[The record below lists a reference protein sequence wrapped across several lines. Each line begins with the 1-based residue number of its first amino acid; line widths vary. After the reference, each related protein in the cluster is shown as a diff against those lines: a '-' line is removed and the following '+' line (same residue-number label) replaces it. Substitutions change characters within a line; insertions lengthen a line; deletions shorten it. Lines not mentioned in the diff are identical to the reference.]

1 MNDGGMAENGK
12 RVALAMGAGG
22 ARGYAHLGAVR
33 ELRARGHEIVAVA
46 GTSMGAL
53 VGGLVAAGQEEG
65 FAEWATALRQRDV
78 IRLLDPK
85 WRAGGAFN
93 AEGVVAELERL
104 IGEALI
110 EDLPIPFTAVATDLE
125 SHREVWFQRGPLVK
139 AIRAS
144 IGIPGVFVP
153 VMWNGRVLVDGG
165 LLNPL
170 PMDPTAAT
178 PADFTVAV
186 SLQGRRVQREAH
198 APVLDDSAEVTTD
211 EDGSTVLRRL
221 RGRLGVGGDS
231 TGSRHEAS
239 SFQPDLRIA
248 DVMTLSWD
256 VMQEMIARYRLA
268 GQPPDVLVTVPA
280 DAAGTLD
287 FHRAGEIIE
296 LGRSLTAHALDDAGF

>member
-1 MNDGGMAENGK
+1 MAKTSGK
-12 RVALAMGAGG
+12 RVALALGAGG

-33 ELRARGHEIVAVA
+33 EIRERGHEVVSVA

-53 VGGLVAAGQEEG
+53 VGGLVAAGKEED
-65 FAEWATALRQRDV
+65 FATWASGLRQRDV

-93 AEGVVAELERL
+93 AEGVVEELESL
-104 IGEALI
+104 LGEQLI
-110 EDLPIPFTAVATDLE
+110 EELPIPFTAVATDLE

-170 PMDPTAAT
+170 PMDPTAAA

-186 SLQGRRVQREAH
+186 SLQGRRVQRETH
-198 APVLDDSAEVTTD
+198 APVVEDSADVTAD
-211 EDGSTVLRRL
+211 ESGSTVFRRL
-221 RGRLGVGGDS
+221 RDKLGVGGEA
-231 TGSRHEAS
+231 TTPKAEESRP
-239 SFQPDLRIA
+239 QPDLRIA

-256 VMQEMIARYRLA
+256 AMQEMIARYRLA
-268 GQPPDVLVTVPA
+268 GNPPDVLVTVPV
-280 DAAGTLD
+280 DAARTLD
-287 FHRAGEIIE
+287 FHRAREVIE
-296 LGRSLTAHALDDAGF
+296 LGRELTAKALDDAGL

>member
-1 MNDGGMAENGK
+1 MAESGT
-12 RVALAMGAGG
+12 RVALALGAGG
-22 ARGYAHLGAVR
+22 ARGYAHLGVVAEIR
-33 ELRARGHEIVAVA
+33 QRGLEIVAVA

-53 VGGLVAAGQEEG
+53 VGGLVAAGQEDA
-65 FAEWATALRQRDV
+65 FAQWAMALRQRDV
-78 IRLLDPK
+78 LRLLDPK

-93 AEGVVAELERL
+93 AEGVVAELESLLGDR
-104 IGEALI
+104 LI
-110 EDLPIPFTAVATDLE
+110 EDLEVPFTAVATDLE

-178 PADFTVAV
+178 PADLTIGV
-186 SLQGRRVQREAH
+186 SLQGRRTMRETH
-198 APVLDDSAEVTTD
+198 GPVVEDSADVTAD
-211 EDGSTVLRRL
+211 EDGAKVFRRL
-221 RGRLGVGGDS
+221 RGKLGVGGES
-231 TGSRHEAS
+231 AGSKTDPSRA
-239 SFQPDLRIA
+239 QPDLRIA

-256 VMQEMIARYRLA
+256 AMQEMIARYRLA

-280 DAAGTLD
+280 NAARTLD
-287 FHRAGEIIE
+287 FHRAAEMIE
-296 LGRSLTAHALDDAGF
+296 LGRALTAKALDEAGY